1 MDVLVPLL
9 SSAELQPQVLA
20 MLNSLGSSGAMLV
33 VLNSAPK
40 GKLSIVLKAPVEVLV
55 PVVSATTAGSARDVL
70 VPVLQESDE
79 LLSGTLVPLLGLVT
93 EPERMAMVVNQ
104 VQAKVLIPILRGVRA
119 EKLAAILN
127 GLNKE
132 DLALSGCAGQL
143 LQLLGTAGRLPA
155 LEKVVPLMDQA
166 ESGKMLRLVQG
177 IPAEKMLDVLQS
189 LETKDVLRLL
199 ETLGSSA
206 LPAISRNTN
215 ADFVVRL
222 FNGPLDS
229 VVSTMAGSVAS
240 ALTDRTIAELVKH
253 STDTIQA
260 GLAKADDVLARGQQ
274 ARGGDAM
281 GYQFGDLTRG
291 LLSMGQESWDRG
303 RELVE
308 QHSKPIQEGIEA
320 WQKEVAEKTESLQRL
335 GMKLAGTSGT

>member
-1 MDVLVPLL
+1 M
-9 SSAELQPQVLA
+9 
-20 MLNSLGSSGAMLV
+20 
-33 VLNSAPK
+33 
-40 GKLSIVLKAPVEVLV
+40 
-55 PVVSATTAGSARDVL
+55 
-70 VPVLQESDE
+70 
-79 LLSGTLVPLLGLVT
+79 
-93 EPERMAMVVNQ
+93 
-104 VQAKVLIPILRGVRA
+104 
-119 EKLAAILN
+119 
-127 GLNKE
+127 
-132 DLALSGCAGQL
+132 SGCAGQL

-199 ETLGSSA
+199 E
-206 LPAISRNTN
+206 NTN

-320 WQKEVAEKTESLQRL
+320 WQKEVAEKTESLQQNL
-335 GMKLAGTSGT
+335 HESFGQNALKIKAGIDKGREQLSNFSCRPNAYKKGLSEDEEVFNRCPDP